1 MRGGAR
7 DRTGARAYAKLLV
20 FSMILASF
28 TAFTPTASA
37 VVSGDLSIISGIEPI
52 EGATYDR
59 DTSFIS
65 PKVQIKNDLFSSHS
79 SRQISWQ
86 ICLGDHTSQI
96 SCPGNTNG
104 GFSST
109 GSVSG
114 FQTLNVS
121 FTNMY
126 QPSLTGI
133 HTIFF
138 MFTDNDADTSDDMI
152 SYTFNVEAP
161 LRDISLN
168 QINFDEN
175 EVYNSGTSYPITADF
190 YRRSWQSGD
199 NATFG
204 WELYNEKIYA
214 DKMSTGGLHSCAILD
229 EGSLE
234 CWGKNNFGKLRLGYT
249 VTQNIPVT
257 LSLGEGRTATS
268 ITAGGNHSCT
278 ILDDSSV

>member
-1 MRGGAR
+1 
-7 DRTGARAYAKLLV
+7 
-20 FSMILASF
+20 MILASF

-86 ICLGDHTSQI
+86 ICPGDHTAQI
-96 SCPGNTNG
+96 ACSG
-104 GFSST
+104 GTSEGYSST
-109 GSVSG
+109 STVSG
-114 FQTLNVS
+114 YQIVNVS
-121 FTNMY
+121 FVNMY

-138 MFTDNDADTSDDMI
+138 MFTDNDADSSDDMI

-161 LRDISLN
+161 LRDMTLN

-175 EVYNSGTSYPITADF
+175 EVYNSATSYPITAEF

-214 DKMSTGGLHSCAILD
+214 DTM
-229 EGSLE
+229 
-234 CWGKNNFGKLRLGYT
+234 
-249 VTQNIPVT
+249 
-257 LSLGEGRTATS
+257 
-268 ITAGGNHSCT
+268 
-278 ILDDSSV
+278 

>member
-7 DRTGARAYAKLLV
+7 ERTGARLYAKLLV

-28 TAFTPTASA
+28 SAFAPTAGA
-37 VVSGDLSIISGIEPI
+37 VVSGDLAIISGFEPVA
-52 EGATYDR
+52 GATYDR

-65 PKVQIKNDLFSSHS
+65 PKVQVKNDIFSSHS
-79 SRQISWQ
+79 PRQIKWQ
-86 ICLGDHTSQI
+86 ICSGDHTALLA
-96 SCPGNTNG
+96 CPGNPSE
-104 GFSST
+104 GFTST

-114 FQTLNVS
+114 YQVLNIS
-121 FTNMY
+121 FTNLY

-133 HTIFF
+133 YTIFF
-138 MFTDNDADTSDDMI
+138 MFVENDADSSDDMI

-168 QINFDEN
+168 QINFDES
-175 EVYNSGTSYPITADF
+175 EVYNSNTPYPITTEF

-204 WELYNEKIYA
+204 WEMYNEKIYA
-214 DKMSTGGLHSCAILD
+214 DSVSSGGLHSCVILD

-234 CWGKNNFGKLRLGYT
+234 C
-249 VTQNIPVT
+249 
-257 LSLGEGRTATS
+257 
-268 ITAGGNHSCT
+268 
-278 ILDDSSV
+278 